1 MIKQWRVSDVMTR
14 DVVTVSPETGYHQIA
29 DLLVRHSISAVPVV
43 DAEGRV
49 LGLVSEADLLAKL
62 EYSDR
67 EPYHPLAVRRLGAGR
82 GKAAGENAAGLM
94 SFPVVSVSADASVT
108 GAARLIDAAGVRRL
122 PVVDEHRRLLGIVSR
137 RDLVRLYA
145 RADEEIR
152 AAVRD
157 VLMGFWAEPA
167 DLDVRVDDGVVTLIG
182 QVDRRS
188 TAAMAV
194 GFVRSTPGVVD
205 VIEELTCRYDDTGG
219 TVPTGGGT
227 GAGRYGPAGRVPAG
241 RPATRPAPGHPR
253 TFPDIVV

>member
-1 MIKQWRVSDVMTR
+1 MTR
-14 DVVTVSPETGYHQIA
+14 DVVTVAPETGYHQIA

-43 DAEGRV
+43 DPEGRV

-82 GKAAGENAAGLM
+82 GRAAGENAAGLM
-94 SFPVVSVSADASVT
+94 SYPVVTISADASVT
-108 GAARLIDAAGVRRL
+108 GAARLIDAAGVKRL
-122 PVVDEHRRLLGIVSR
+122 PVVDERRHLLGIVSR

-145 RADEEIR
+145 RGDEEIL
-152 AAVRD
+152 AAVLD
-157 VLMGFWAEPA
+157 VLTGLRVDPA
-167 DLDVRVDDGVVTLIG
+167 DLHVRVDDGVVSLAG
-182 QVDRRS
+182 RVDRRS

-205 VIEELTCRYDDTGG
+205 VIDELTYRYDDTVGPGG
-219 TVPTGGGT
+219 TDDTVGTFGTGQTGGG
-227 GAGRYGPAGRVPAG
+227 RS
-241 RPATRPAPGHPR
+241 R